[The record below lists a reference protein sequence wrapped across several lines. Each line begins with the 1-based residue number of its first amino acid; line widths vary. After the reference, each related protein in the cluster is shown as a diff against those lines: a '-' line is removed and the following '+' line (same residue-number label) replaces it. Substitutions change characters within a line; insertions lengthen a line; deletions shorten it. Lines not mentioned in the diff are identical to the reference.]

1 MHYVLQCN
9 YTKNSTEGNV
19 LQTTLCNKTFL
30 RDGKSVFYN
39 FNFYNK
45 VKDADGD
52 VCYYYATLNYKG
64 TTQKCSVSVQN
75 GRVVGWQT

>member
-1 MHYVLQCN
+1 ML
-9 YTKNSTEGNV
+9 
-19 LQTTLCNKTFL
+19 TLCNKKLL
-30 RDGKSVFYN
+30 RDGSAVFTN

-52 VCYYYATLNYKG
+52 VCYYTANLHYKG

-75 GRVVGWQT
+75 GNVVGWQT